1 MCPPALLYGND
12 SQVYKDEHNK
22 LNTVGCG
29 TLKSVKNQNETG
41 PRMNRCW
48 IHVNWIQK
56 WTTSMEKYLRLFD
69 YLKII
74 DEEQTEKQIYGKE

>member
-1 MCPPALLYGND
+1 MCLPALLYGSD

-22 LNTVGCG
+22 LNTVGWG
-29 TLKSVKNQNETG
+29 TLKSVKNQNKTG
-41 PRMNRCW
+41 SRMNGCW

-74 DEEQTEKQIYGKE
+74 DEEQAEKQIYEKE